1 MLVFPSD
8 QFHQEPLEGQAAEF
22 QKFCEEGLG
31 GQLPP
36 GVRLMEPVRVN
47 GPETHPVWAFLKASE
62 ANNMREPRWNAYFQR
77 GFEDGS
83 PGGRLVPWNWSFFV
97 VGRDGQV
104 MERLDACQ
112 GILEQADQCM
122 HALRVADEPE
132 VVNEGVAVLQGALQ
146 QLEGHVVLAQ
156 TQLEQVDAL
165 VEQELERRRIEE
177 EALRRERQALLD
189 RVATQMETVTEQA
202 SRVQEVYAE
211 AEESI
216 RDTRWE
222 EVATAWQEVSS
233 QRESYGKISASVI
246 EALSAMSEET
256 VTQDNVAN
264 MRKTHRTA

>member
-47 GPETHPVWAFLKASE
+47 GPETHPMWAFLKASE

-104 MERLDACQ
+104 MERLDA
-112 GILEQADQCM
+112 GAS
-122 HALRVADEPE
+122 PE
-132 VVNEGVAVLQGALQ
+132 SLLAATEKAVTGA
-146 QLEGHVVLAQ
+146 
-156 TQLEQVDAL
+156 
-165 VEQELERRRIEE
+165 
-177 EALRRERQALLD
+177 
-189 RVATQMETVTEQA
+189 
-202 SRVQEVYAE
+202 
-211 AEESI
+211 
-216 RDTRWE
+216 
-222 EVATAWQEVSS
+222 
-233 QRESYGKISASVI
+233 
-246 EALSAMSEET
+246 
-256 VTQDNVAN
+256 
-264 MRKTHRTA
+264 